1 MSKKGDDETTA
12 TADDVLRRIFRMTV
26 ERLLATES
34 EALENAPDGVHQHR
48 TYVRRLRSLLAA
60 FRSHLD
66 EPMAHELRVGF
77 GEWGDQL
84 GVVRDIEVRAAVAE
98 TAMAELEIDDDDMR
112 RRLVDSEREDVRR
125 AHSRLRELHDGP
137 RSAARMAALR
147 AFVADVPVTDAT
159 TLASLREVARREAHR
174 VRRAVK
180 RSDGSVESLHDV
192 RKAGRRLRY
201 VAEALRKASPDDF
214 GEEFVELAAGGE
226 DVHDALGD
234 HRDELIFITR
244 IEIARAR
251 AGRAG
256 ELVEHYDQLIERS
269 TQRAQDSLDGLDGAV
284 KRMRKAAADL

>member
-1 MSKKGDDETTA
+1 MSKDDQNEA

-60 FRSHLD
+60 FRNHLD
-66 EPMAHELRVGF
+66 EAAAHDLRVGF

-98 TAMAELEIDDDDMR
+98 SAMTELEIEDDDMQ
-112 RRLVDSEREDVRR
+112 RRLVDTERTDLRR
-125 AHSRLRELHDGP
+125 AHARLRELHQGP

-147 AFVADVPVTDAT
+147 AFAADVPVTDAT
-159 TLASLREVARREAHR
+159 TLHSLRKVARREARR

-180 RSDGSVESLHDV
+180 RSEGSVESLHDV

-201 VAEALRKASPDDF
+201 VAEALREASPDDF
-214 GEEFVELAAGGE
+214 GEEFDELAAGGE

-234 HRDELIFITR
+234 HRDELIFIAR

-256 ELVEHYDQLIERS
+256 ELVEHYDQLIDRS
-269 TQRAQDSLDGLDGAV
+269 RERAQDSIEGLDRAV
-284 KRMRKAAADL
+284 KRVRKAADAI